1 MLGYIMYNQ
10 IKQILQQNRIPNENF
25 IFTNEFGQII
35 LNDNEDYDEYVI
47 GDDKGQSYI
56 WFLYQGKERTFN
68 IINQLNFNGIT
79 ICPLME
85 TSNE

>member
-1 MLGYIMYNQ
+1 MSRMTNYNQ
-10 IKQILQQNRIPNENF
+10 IKTILQQNRIPNENF

-35 LNDNEDYDEYVI
+35 LNNNEDYDEYVI

-56 WFLYQGKERTFN
+56 WFLCKDKERTFN
-68 IINQLNFNGIT
+68 IINQLHINGIT

>member
-1 MLGYIMYNQ
+1 MYNQ

-25 IFTNEFGQII
+25 IYTNEFGQII

-56 WFLYQGKERTFN
+56 WFLCQDKERTFN
-68 IINQLNFNGIT
+68 IINQLTINGIT

-85 TSNE
+85 TGNE